1 MPRKLPA
8 LAVAVLS
15 LIVTAEASAAGYA
28 TRTLRVG
35 SSGSDVRAFQRYL
48 DRAGFDTSAD
58 GAFGPATQRSVM
70 AFEQA
75 EDHRVNGVASRG
87 EQRLVRAKASAAD
100 SGGEPVQPAP
110 EKGYV
115 DSNGLAVA
123 PSSAPEE
130 VKEIIDAGNRIA
142 TKPYKYGGGHA
153 RWNDTGYD
161 CSGSVSYVLHA
172 AGLLSRALDSTGFMS
187 YGDARARHLG
197 HHPQQP
203 EPRVHDRRRPSLRHE
218 RPRTDRIALDRADA
232 LGKRLPR
239 TSPRG
244 ILREDSWHSPYS
256 FCSCSRPSPA

>member
-58 GAFGPATQRSVM
+58 GAYGPATKRSVM

-87 EQRLVRAKASAAD
+87 EQRLARAKASAAEGGD
-100 SGGEPVQPAP
+100 GGGEPVQPAP

-123 PSSAPEE
+123 PSSAPAE
-130 VKEIIDAGNRIA
+130 VQEIIAAGNRIA

-187 YGDARARHLG
+187 YGDSGRGTWITIRSNPSHAYMIVAGLRFDTSARSRTGSRWTEQMRSASGFRGRH
-197 HHPQQP
+197 P
-203 EPRVHDRRRPSLRHE
+203 E
-218 RPRTDRIALDRADA
+218 
-232 LGKRLPR
+232 G
-239 TSPRG
+239 
-244 ILREDSWHSPYS
+244 
-256 FCSCSRPSPA
+256 F